1 MGVLLFVGT
10 TFVLDLVAFCVALST
25 YPYSAGCDTSSY
37 SGCTTLK
44 AAIGLDGAL
53 WSDFNKYPADLGRI
67 LILLGAIFSVF
78 SGSEVEVTEVIERRG
93 PVPRPFEMEISE
105 VERRQSVTAP
115 FATSPYYYS

>member
-1 MGVLLFVGT
+1 
-10 TFVLDLVAFCVALST
+10 
-25 YPYSAGCDTSSY
+25 
-37 SGCTTLK
+37 LK

-53 WSDFNKYPADLGRI
+53 WSVFNKYPANLGRI

-78 SGSEVEVTEVIERRG
+78 SGSSEVNVTEVIERRR

-115 FATSPYYYS
+115 FAASPYYYS